1 MMGLTIM
8 LQQLLNFL
16 SIELTVM
23 LTAALPI
30 IELRGAIPVG
40 MSLGM
45 SPAHATI
52 ISFIGSMIPVPF
64 ILFTIRPI
72 FNYLKTTKIFK
83 KLVHKLTDKS
93 LNKSGNIQ
101 KYGAWGLL
109 IFVAIPLPGTG
120 VWSGSLAAA
129 LLDMRFKWAFP
140 AILVGNIIA
149 AVIIMGL
156 SNEAFKL
163 FG

>member
-1 MMGLTIM
+1 MQLFLKGL
-8 LQQLLNFL
+8 LKFL

-40 MSLGM
+40 ISLGL
-45 SPAHATI
+45 SPLHAAI
-52 ISFIGSMIPVPF
+52 LSFIGSMIPVPF

-72 FNYLKTTKIFK
+72 FNYLKRTKTFK
-83 KLVHKLTDKS
+83 KLVYKITDKS
-93 LNKSGNIQ
+93 LNKSGRIQ

-109 IFVAIPLPGTG
+109 VFVAIPLPGTG

-129 LLDMRFKWAFP
+129 LLNMRFKWAFP
-140 AILVGNIIA
+140 AIFIGNMIA
-149 AVIIMGL
+149 GILIMGL
-156 SNEAFKL
+156 SNGVVKVI
-163 FG
+163 GG

>member
-1 MMGLTIM
+1 MKL
-8 LQQLLNFL
+8 LQSIFNFL
-16 SIELTVM
+16 SKELTV
-23 LTAALPI
+23 LFTASLPI

-40 MSLGM
+40 ISLGL
-45 SPAHATI
+45 SPLHATI

-72 FNYLKTTKIFK
+72 FNYLKETRAFK
-83 KLVHKLTDKS
+83 KLIHSLTDKS
-93 LNKSGNIQ
+93 LNKSGKIQ
-101 KYGAWGLL
+101 KYGAWGLF

-140 AILVGNIIA
+140 AIFFGNLVAGIL
-149 AVIIMGL
+149 IMLL
-156 SNEAFKL
+156 SNGVVSV
-163 FG
+163 FGG

>member
-1 MMGLTIM
+1 MQTLLTE
-8 LQQLLNFL
+8 LLNFL
-16 SIELTVM
+16 SIEFTVM
-23 LTAALPI
+23 LVAALPI

-40 MSLGM
+40 ISLGL
-45 SPAHATI
+45 SPIHATI
-52 ISFIGSMIPVPF
+52 LSFVGSMIPVPF

-72 FNYLKTTKIFK
+72 FNYMKTTKTFN
-83 KLVHKLTDKS
+83 KLIHKLTDKS
-93 LNKSGNIQ
+93 MNGSGKIQ
-101 KYGAWGLL
+101 KYGYWGLL
-109 IFVAIPLPGTG
+109 LFVAIPLPGTG
-120 VWSGSLAAA
+120 VWSGSLAAS

-163 FG
+163 IG